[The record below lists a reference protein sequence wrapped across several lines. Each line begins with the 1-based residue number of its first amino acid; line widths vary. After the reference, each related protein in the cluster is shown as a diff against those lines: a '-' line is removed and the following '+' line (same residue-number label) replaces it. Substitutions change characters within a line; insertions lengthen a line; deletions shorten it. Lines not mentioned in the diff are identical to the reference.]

1 MRDGFE
7 GLRVEAGGPWQ
18 DSRATRFHQGG
29 VLRKWGRAGWGE
41 IVRKALCLGSGTDGL
56 WEESPR

>member
-7 GLRVEAGGPWQ
+7 GVEEAGGPWQ

-29 VLRKWGRAGWGE
+29 VLWRGRAGG
-41 IVRKALCLGSGTDGL
+41 RDSQKALCLGSGTDGL

>member
-7 GLRVEAGGPWQ
+7 GLRGRLGAHGR
-18 DSRATRFHQGG
+18 DSRATRFACEG
-29 VLRKWGRAGWGE
+29 VLRKWGRAGG
-41 IVRKALCLGSGTDGL
+41 RDSQKALCLGSGTDGL

>member
-29 VLRKWGRAGWGE
+29 VLRKWGRAGG
-41 IVRKALCLGSGTDGL
+41 RDSQKALCLGSGTDGL